1 MCHETWSLP
10 QLKNRLAH
18 ASAEQSLLK
27 EKVESSF
34 LHAYYLG
41 PKLDSSNELVNKLVS
56 LIKVRCDI
64 SIMLETYGI
73 SYFDDYV

>member
-10 QLKNRLAH
+10 QLKTRLAH
-18 ASAEQSLLK
+18 ASAERSLLK

-41 PKLDSSNELVNKLVS
+41 PKLESSNELVNKLVS
-56 LIKVRCDI
+56 LIKIRCEI

-73 SYFDDYV
+73 PYYDEVY